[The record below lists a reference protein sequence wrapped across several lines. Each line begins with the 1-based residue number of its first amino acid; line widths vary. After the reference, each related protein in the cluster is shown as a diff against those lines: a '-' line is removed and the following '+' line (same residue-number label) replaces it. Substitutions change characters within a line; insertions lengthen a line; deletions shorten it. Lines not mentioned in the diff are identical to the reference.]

1 MTKTRSNA
9 AGNPPASL
17 PPNSKHPR
25 ARDTSKNVESTKN
38 ASKIDTIAG
47 KTWQTIA
54 DPTDHWHTL
63 LEAMPE
69 ASTPSP
75 FTTKDIFGEGETLH
89 EMAKAVKTF
98 VTPKRNTPVSSKDWE
113 TVFVRCFDEEKL
125 FDNPHAEKLRNL
137 AIKLAWTDPTSAFDN
152 GRWHNQELIAA
163 TDTNAWHAAYNLFG
177 SPWKNRNDW
186 FPVKKTNQITAF
198 FEKAK
203 TSNPANSN
211 STHTKDN
218 KTNDPKTKTNQPLLE
233 SKEKPHGKKFT
244 DNNDE
249 KQPPSKNTNPTN
261 DAQPKH
267 QYKNNQ
273 ATNPPADKNDKSN
286 GNVQFSSKVQ
296 LHEPQ
301 MTQTMPGITTTNP
314 YKSNKA
320 KNLGSKLS
328 ELAKKPASNT
338 QPTQSTPH
346 PLNPIFISRPKR
358 TPNTKEAT
366 FKTDKKYE
374 SFFKI
379 RLPKIQSNTPGPQE
393 EEVTKSF
400 QTVFSKMQSTDPS
413 IVLYTW
419 NRGTRLSSLKKGQQL
434 PKTREDLEEYVDKV
448 WLQKGRSPWIRFK
461 IGHNKPTDNI
471 LTEPLTT
478 WAKREDYTIMKEK
491 IQSKTLSKVGF
502 LMGYH
507 PAAINASNLEL
518 ALQQFPKLQKIQLE
532 IRIEAIQVSKSKP
545 RSKAR
550 APTIWTSWENAGKCR
565 LALAQIYSSKNNG
578 NYPLATQAR
587 FIPNPLDSRF
597 ITTVQARQMAAKA
610 QSKHENFVNKTS
622 TAIGY
627 TIIGLDYYIEDY
639 EVTLRQAIMSIRS
652 TTEPEYNLFTAVDDM
667 SYSNKV
673 VFAFRKSFEA
683 EAAAAIPG
691 LPLILQG
698 YYGLK
703 VWTWFTEEAKA
714 ETEAYE
720 WDPNQGLIEKP
731 SEIDIDEDYINLDGW
746 EDLDDDDQIATT
758 SKPTTVHGFELAPTL
773 GKNQYQDDGTI
784 KTKHFALESDNN
796 STQESSTTPTSNNSS
811 PPNLQSLLALLKDP
825 QMAQQVR
832 TALSQTVAQQ
842 PTSEDA
848 HPALSPTEA
857 RQPTSENAH
866 PTVTPTKTTPP
877 DTNTTNQTADAD
889 DMEIDQE

>member
-9 AGNPPASL
+9 AGNAPASL
-17 PPNSKHPR
+17 PPTSKHSR
-25 ARDTSKNVESTKN
+25 ARDTSKSVETTTI
-38 ASKIDTIAG
+38 APKIDTIGG

-54 DPTDHWHTL
+54 EPTHHWHAL
-63 LEAMPE
+63 LDVMPE
-69 ASTPSP
+69 ASEPSP
-75 FTTKDIFGEGETLH
+75 FTEKDIFGEGETLH

-113 TVFVRCFDEEKL
+113 NVFVRCFEEEKL
-125 FDNPHAEKLRNL
+125 FTNAHAEKLRNL
-137 AIKLAWTDPTSAFDN
+137 AVKLAWTDPTTAFDN
-152 GRWHNQELIAA
+152 GRWRNQELIAA
-163 TDTNAWHAAYNLFG
+163 TDTNAWHAAYKLFG

-186 FPVKKTNQITAF
+186 FTTKKTNQITDF
-198 FEKAK
+198 FNK
-203 TSNPANSN
+203 TSNPNPTNTTPSPI
-211 STHTKDN
+211 N
-218 KTNDPKTKTNQPLLE
+218 KSETTT
-233 SKEKPHGKKFT
+233 SKNKPSPAS
-244 DNNDE
+244 
-249 KQPPSKNTNPTN
+249 KQPPKEKTNKKGKDNTNSNDKDSSGTAALTSNTETDTNSQTKPSQDPKPT
-261 DAQPKH
+261 
-267 QYKNNQ
+267 
-273 ATNPPADKNDKSN
+273 TNPPNN
-286 GNVQFSSKVQ
+286 NTNTTVQFSGKDQ
-296 LHEPQ
+296 HHEHKPI
-301 MTQTMPGITTTNP
+301 QTMPGITTTNP
-314 YKSNKA
+314 YKSSSKKKLN
-320 KNLGSKLS
+320 SKLS
-328 ELAKKPASNT
+328 ELGKKPTSNT
-338 QPTQSTPH
+338 QPPQSTPH
-346 PLNPIFISRPKR
+346 PLNPIFISRPKHN
-358 TPNTKEAT
+358 PNTKEAV

-374 SFFKI
+374 SFFKM

-393 EEVTKSF
+393 EEVTKTF

-419 NRGTRLSSLKKGQQL
+419 NRGTRLTSLKKGQQL

-461 IGHNKPTDNI
+461 IRHNKPTDNI
-471 LTEPLTT
+471 LTESLTT

-507 PAAINASNLEL
+507 PVAINATNLEL
-518 ALQQFPKLQKIQLE
+518 ALQQFPKLQKIQIE

-550 APTIWTSWENAGKCR
+550 APTIWSSWENAGKCR
-565 LALAQIYSSKNNG
+565 LALAQIYSSNNNG

-714 ETEAYE
+714 ETDAYE

-731 SEIDIDEDYINLDGW
+731 SEIDFDDAYINLDGW
-746 EDLDDDDQIATT
+746 EDLDDDDQQTVTT
-758 SKPTTVHGFELAPTL
+758 TNPTTVHGFEISSTL

-784 KTKHFALESDNN
+784 KTKHFALDTDNN
-796 STQESSTTPTSNNSS
+796 STQESTKTPNSNDNPST
-811 PPNLQSLLALLKDP
+811 NLQSLLELLKDP
-825 QMAQQVR
+825 QTAEQVR
-832 TALSQTVAQQ
+832 TILQQ
-842 PTSEDA
+842 
-848 HPALSPTEA
+848 TEA
-857 RQPTSENAH
+857 QPSTTEDTN
-866 PTVTPTKTTPP
+866 PTVTPTKSPATTTTTDD
-877 DTNTTNQTADAD
+877 DTMD
-889 DMEIDQE
+889 IDQE